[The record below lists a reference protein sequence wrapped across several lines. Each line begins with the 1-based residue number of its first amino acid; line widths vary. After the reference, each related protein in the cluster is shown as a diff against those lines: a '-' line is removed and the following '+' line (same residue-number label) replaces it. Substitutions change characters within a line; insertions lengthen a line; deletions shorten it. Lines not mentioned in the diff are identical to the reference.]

1 MQTAQEGEE
10 ECGFR
15 GLVSLLRW
23 FPWLNWMVDVFC
35 VFFMDAGSVPH
46 LGIEPAL
53 IYAWPT

>member
-23 FPWLNWMVDVFC
+23 FPWLNVMVDVFY
-35 VFFMDAGSVPH
+35 VVLWTRVQFLTWELNPR
-46 LGIEPAL
+46 
-53 IYAWPT
+53 